1 MFIKQNNSM
10 NTKNS
15 FMTSVLKKNSDV
27 VTLVITKRRYSQV
40 WLETKYEI
48 RFY

>member
-15 FMTSVLKKNSDV
+15 FMTSVLKNIYIDV
-27 VTLVITKRRYSQV
+27 VTLVIIHK
-40 WLETKYEI
+40 EI
-48 RFY
+48 